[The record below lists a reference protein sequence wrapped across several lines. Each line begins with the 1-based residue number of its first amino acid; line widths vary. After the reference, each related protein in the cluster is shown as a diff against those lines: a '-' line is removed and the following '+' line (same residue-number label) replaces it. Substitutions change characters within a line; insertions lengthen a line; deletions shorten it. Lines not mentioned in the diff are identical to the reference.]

1 MGSGGGKHGIVWT
14 DGACSSNGKS
24 GARAGVGN
32 YWGEGNPYNVSA
44 PVSGGRHTNNAAEI
58 EAATRAVQGGRAQ
71 GYDSITIKTDSEF
84 LTNSQNKWVPKWE
97 SNGWRTANNEPVKN
111 RAELSDLNREI
122 RASGMEVKFE
132 HVPGHAG
139 NVGNE
144 AADRLA
150 KRGAQY

>member
-1 MGSGGGKHGIVWT
+1 MPRGGKHGVVYT
-14 DGACSSNGKS
+14 DGACSRNGQY

-71 GYDSITIKTDSEF
+71 GYDSVTIKTDSEF
-84 LTNSQNKWVPKWE
+84 LTNCQNKWGDKWE

-111 RAELSDLNREI
+111 RAELSDLRQEI
-122 RASGMEVKFE
+122 RESGMDVKFE
-132 HVPGHAG
+132 YVPGHAG
-139 NVGNE
+139 NAGNE
-144 AADRLA
+144 AADKLA
-150 KRGAQY
+150 KSGAKY